1 MEHSADATP
10 PLTAAPRHLRRRR
23 LHEEIPD
30 TLLVPGAEPVTP
42 GPARDPGA
50 NQAAAPKHPLPPKA
64 KARKAKTPAQRKRA
78 VALVVVFFVSLSI
91 PVLVLALIL
100 AG

>member
-1 MEHSADATP
+1 MEHSADAAP

-23 LHEEIPD
+23 LHGEIPD

-42 GPARDPGA
+42 RPVRDAGA
-50 NQAAAPKHPLPPKA
+50 NPAAAPERPLPHKA
-64 KARKAKTPAQRKRA
+64 KAPKAKTPAQRKRA

-91 PVLVLALIL
+91 PALIL
-100 AG
+100 ALVLAG